1 MKHSFLLLLFFL
13 IKMNTWSQIGLPIQQ
28 SILSKNSLVVNYDFL
43 KSSSFTRGSGTVTNI
58 AGTAS
63 GNASIVNSPIF
74 FNSLGFVS
82 LNGTNQYVITPN
94 IRTYFKTV
102 NTSIQTSFTMSFWVY
117 PTANSGILVYEL
129 ESTTLNSGWNASII
143 DIVNGYVKYRVWN
156 GPVITSTSTVN
167 LNQWYH
173 IAMVYDGANLKG
185 YINGVLQGT
194 QTTARIIPTAG
205 QFYAIGAGG
214 DQNLGTNAYGKFNL
228 AQFKIYNL
236 PFSDSEVLQDYESRK
251 NDFDYTIHSPST
263 NSSPTYWSISSA
275 WDNTYGSSG
284 AGDAFSVYHYT
295 PWLNS
300 DLGWAAQVLNTSQF
314 ITLNYNEPAFINGI
328 VVQPRSLSGN
338 QFVTKVHVETSLTG
352 ADPWTRVVSDIP
364 ISTSITDDARLLFPT
379 GVFAKSV
386 KVIPVTWTNH
396 ITMRLG
402 MLVKPNDLITDGL
415 LLRLDPANIKSYQ
428 GSGSSFK
435 DLTTNMVDF
444 TLAATPPTYNAN
456 GFFSFNGTNQYA
468 SRAHTSIIK
477 PTSAISVEQW
487 LNADDWNAG
496 TSSSNYKC
504 ALSCTE
510 GGGYSHNIWSG
521 NFYSYIYAGGKYLIP
536 SASVSNFSGWHH
548 FVTTFDGRYAKLFI
562 DGNLANTDDYGS
574 ANKLITYASNSIFLG
589 VEAGP
594 STSPAGNYWQGKI
607 GNTSIYNKALTNAE
621 ILQNYN
627 NTKLLYN
634 IVEFKSV
641 GSTTWTV
648 PDGVTSIEYLV
659 VGGGGGGAN
668 GYDNAGG
675 GGGGGGMVLTG
686 ELAVTPGSA
695 LNIRVG
701 DGGVGGANSR
711 LNNAG
716 NTGENSLFH
725 TITALGGGGGFGSRT
740 TATAGASQTGSNTAP
755 GGGGGSQ
762 GGNGGKGGGGST
774 GSGSSNSGTIGGA
787 GGPGFTSIISGLSVE
802 YGTGG
807 AGANSGVQNAG
818 VNGNE
823 NTGNGG
829 RAGGAAASFSTAGGK
844 GGSGVVIL
852 KLKY

>member
-28 SILSKNSLVVNYDFL
+28 SILSKNSLVVDYDFS
-43 KSSSFTRGSGTVTNI
+43 KSTSFTRGSGTVTNI
-58 AGTAS
+58 AGAAS

-74 FNSLGFVS
+74 INSLGFVS

-129 ESTTLNSGWNASII
+129 ESTTLNSGWNASTI

-156 GPVITSTSTVN
+156 GPIITSTSTVN

-236 PFSDSEVLQDYESRK
+236 PFSDSDVLQDYESRK

-300 DLGWAAQVLNTSQF
+300 GLGWAAQVLNTSQF
-314 ITLNYNEPAFINGI
+314 ITLNYNEPAFIKGI

-352 ADPWTRVVSDIP
+352 AAPWTRVVSDIP

-379 GVFAKSV
+379 SVFAKSV

-402 MLVKPNDLITDGL
+402 MLVKPNSYTSDNLVLHYNPSMTESYPGTGTSLFDLTGNGLNGTMSNITFSN
-415 LLRLDPANIKSYQ
+415 PAFTYN
-428 GSGSSFK
+428 GSSSQVSIPDNALLEPGTGNWTMEAWFK
-435 DLTTNMVDF
+435 PTQFSSSAQTVLGKFENGGTSSIISYAMRQINGNIRADFSNGTSAFTSDDYAISLNNWVHMVYVWDRTNSILYTYSNGVLKQSRSITITGGIRNGTTNLFIGSYNGGEYAQYYTGKIGIVR
-444 TLAATPPTYNAN
+444 LYSKALNATEVLKNYNAN
-456 GFFSFNGTNQYA
+456 
-468 SRAHTSIIK
+468 
-477 PTSAISVEQW
+477 
-487 LNADDWNAG
+487 
-496 TSSSNYKC
+496 
-504 ALSCTE
+504 
-510 GGGYSHNIWSG
+510 
-521 NFYSYIYAGGKYLIP
+521 
-536 SASVSNFSGWHH
+536 
-548 FVTTFDGRYAKLFI
+548 
-562 DGNLANTDDYGS
+562 
-574 ANKLITYASNSIFLG
+574 
-589 VEAGP
+589 
-594 STSPAGNYWQGKI
+594 
-607 GNTSIYNKALTNAE
+607 
-621 ILQNYN
+621 
-627 NTKLLYN
+627 KLLY
-634 IVEFKSV
+634 
-641 GSTTWTV
+641 
-648 PDGVTSIEYLV
+648 
-659 VGGGGGGAN
+659 
-668 GYDNAGG
+668 
-675 GGGGGGMVLTG
+675 
-686 ELAVTPGSA
+686 
-695 LNIRVG
+695 
-701 DGGVGGANSR
+701 
-711 LNNAG
+711 
-716 NTGENSLFH
+716 
-725 TITALGGGGGFGSRT
+725 
-740 TATAGASQTGSNTAP
+740 
-755 GGGGGSQ
+755 
-762 GGNGGKGGGGST
+762 
-774 GSGSSNSGTIGGA
+774 
-787 GGPGFTSIISGLSVE
+787 GL
-802 YGTGG
+802 
-807 AGANSGVQNAG
+807 
-818 VNGNE
+818 
-823 NTGNGG
+823 
-829 RAGGAAASFSTAGGK
+829 
-844 GGSGVVIL
+844 
-852 KLKY
+852 